1 MTVAELKTELKKLDL
16 SQAGKKADLVERL
29 SGALGGG
36 RRLAESAGASC
47 AIPFG
52 ETPYTPLPPPP
63 TQVRKAELRTLLH
76 LPFFTQV
83 TPFAYPS

>member
-1 MTVAELKTELKKLDL
+1 MFLCVFHLPQIDSMTVAELKTELKKLDL

-52 ETPYTPLPPPP
+52 ETP
-63 TQVRKAELRTLLH
+63 
-76 LPFFTQV
+76 
-83 TPFAYPS
+83 

>member
-52 ETPYTPLPPPP
+52 ETP
-63 TQVRKAELRTLLH
+63 
-76 LPFFTQV
+76 
-83 TPFAYPS
+83 

>member
-52 ETPYTPLPPPP
+52 ETPYTPLPPP
-63 TQVRKAELRTLLH
+63 
-76 LPFFTQV
+76 LPRCGRQSC
-83 TPFAYPS
+83 ARCSICPSSRR